1 MSTADDIEVIVV
13 EVGDWLWGTI
23 QGGFNEQQSISQ
35 IIVDA
40 VIGMI
45 PIVGDVTA
53 ARDLV
58 AVILR
63 MIEHPEKRQD
73 KLEWITLVLLLFAL
87 IPVAG
92 GAIKGVGKLV
102 IKASAGGS
110 DAAKIVADIIKVLNF
125 AGFYGDARAFFKAL
139 NFEAYT
145 ADILGQWRKLTQ
157 RLDDVTGAILR
168 KWQLVIP
175 DAMIARLRQLQSGLR
190 TLRQLGDKMIPD
202 ALKELNA
209 RLKAVQAHV
218 YSGEWH
224 EIGGALKSA
233 TREAEARIV
242 TEVVNGKPTQVWK
255 LKDPPFPASTLDD
268 FEPVRGW
275 PNLAKAPWNDPG
287 GKGVEWAIRSFSG
300 EIRAVKLAPGT
311 KIRRVLSSTSKND
324 GAYWSYVLPKDGH
337 TWRTECAVLDSWS
350 SNGSFVEL
358 VVPEPGLWVWEGKI
372 ASQIESDA
380 AKATGGQF
388 LPGGDTQL
396 LIDFTMPAHAKAHA
410 MVTKLTRQDTH
421 WTGHMGVNVPNRS
434 VAVQQLGE
442 YEIAPKRTGKAAATG
457 ARAAQATSGEESNR

>member
-1 MSTADDIEVIVV
+1 MSAADDIEAMVV

-63 MIEHPEKRQD
+63 LIEHPEKRQD

-87 IPVAG
+87 IPVVG

-102 IKASAGGS
+102 IKAAAGGS
-110 DAAKIVADIIKVLNF
+110 DAAKIIADIIRVLNF

-139 NFEAYT
+139 NFESYT
-145 ADILGQWRKLTQ
+145 AAILGQWKKLTQ

-209 RLKAVQAHV
+209 RLRAVQAHV

-242 TEVVNGKPTQVWK
+242 TETINGQPTQIWK
-255 LKDPPFPASTLDD
+255 LKDPPFPPSTVDD
-268 FEPVRGW
+268 FTPVNGW
-275 PNLAKAPWNDPG
+275 PDLSKPPWVNPAKGGPW
-287 GKGVEWAIRSFSG
+287 VIQSFSG
-300 EIRAVKLAPGT
+300 EIRAVKLAAGT
-311 KIRRVLSSTSKND
+311 KIRRVVTSKSPT
-324 GAYWSYVLPKDGH
+324 GGSYWSYVLPKDGH
-337 TWRTECAVLDSWS
+337 TWRTECAVLESWS
-350 SNGSFVEL
+350 ENGFFVEL

-372 ASQIESDA
+372 ASQIESSVTKPTA
-380 AKATGGQF
+380 GQF

-396 LIDFTMPAHAKAHA
+396 FIDFSMPQHAKARA
-410 MVTKLTRQDTH
+410 VAEKLRRQPTN
-421 WTGHMGVNVPNRS
+421 WTGHMGVNVPNQS
-434 VAVQQLGE
+434 VAVQHLGE
-442 YEIAPKRTGKAAATG
+442 YEIVPKRTGTAAATG
-457 ARAAQATSGEESNR
+457 ARASQAANREESHQ